1 MHHPAASDSL
11 HATCASCGQAV
22 RIPAARLREGPR
34 CPSCKNA
41 ILSTSPI
48 ELDDQSFDR
57 FLARNDLPVLV
68 DFWAPWCGPCRAFA
82 PVIEDAART
91 LATQVRVVKVNSDL
105 APTVSQ
111 RLQIR
116 SIPTVAVFRSG
127 TEVARQSGAMPAR
140 ALSQWLRVSGVIDQP
155 SA

>member
-91 LATQVRVVKVNSDL
+91 LAGMGPRYTMVPYALRRLRRLFPNRDL
-105 APTVSQ
+105 E
-111 RLQIR
+111 RLRAIR
-116 SIPTVAVFRSG
+116 P
-127 TEVARQSGAMPAR
+127 
-140 ALSQWLRVSGVIDQP
+140 L
-155 SA
+155 